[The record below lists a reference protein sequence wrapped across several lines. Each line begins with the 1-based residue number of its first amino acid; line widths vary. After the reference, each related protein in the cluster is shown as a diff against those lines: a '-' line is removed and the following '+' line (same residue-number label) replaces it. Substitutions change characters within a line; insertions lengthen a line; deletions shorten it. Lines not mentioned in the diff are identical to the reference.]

1 MKHYVVLLGALL
13 IAAPVFSQEQYV
25 LAFQLNETSA
35 QVVQRLGRPALV
47 APAGEFESW
56 QYQIG
61 IEDNHEFSHVLLFRV
76 STGEL
81 LSVTRNWEQE
91 RTVDEF
97 FPAAESKVYY
107 YPDAEHREYGVRVRH
122 LSGGRLLIAMGST
135 KAGDPTGQIVLIRES
150 ELQHFHGW
158 LAKQLSS
165 KH

>member
-13 IAAPVFSQEQYV
+13 ISAPVFSQEQYV

-35 QVVQRLGRPALV
+35 QVVQRLGRPALL

-61 IEDNHEFSHVLLFRV
+61 IEDTHEFSHVLLFRV

-91 RTVDEF
+91 
-97 FPAAESKVYY
+97 
-107 YPDAEHREYGVRVRH
+107 
-122 LSGGRLLIAMGST
+122 LLIQVPGGLVGRSDVRSV
-135 KAGDPTGQIVLIRES
+135 GDS
-150 ELQHFHGW
+150 EP
-158 LAKQLSS
+158 
-165 KH
+165 

>member
-13 IAAPVFSQEQYV
+13 IAAPVFSQEQDV
-25 LAFQLNETSA
+25 LAFQLTETSA

-61 IEDNHEFSHVLLFRV
+61 VEDNHEFSHMLLFRV

-81 LSVTRNWEQE
+81 VSVTRNWEQE

-97 FPAAESKVYY
+97 FPVSESKVYY

-135 KAGDPTGQIVLIRES
+135 KPGDVTGQVVLIREA

-158 LAKQLSS
+158 LAKQLAS